1 MTEQRP
7 QWEDVQNH
15 LDVAPTGGWPE
26 SLGRNYPEKEQVGS
40 TPVPRNLATMLQEKY
55 GAECVTCRAVAFAG
69 SREDTRMPLPFACMC
84 EHREGG
90 RDTLECSHG
99 R

>member
-40 TPVPRNLATMLQEKY
+40 IPVPRKLATVL
-55 GAECVTCRAVAFAG
+55 
-69 SREDTRMPLPFACMC
+69 
-84 EHREGG
+84 
-90 RDTLECSHG
+90 
-99 R
+99 